1 MVESSAIIDLS
12 RLQELAN
19 QVPISSELAHYIGS
33 LQQDLDE
40 LFRAKENEKGESD
53 VLVQHIHQTLF
64 ELKQLAS
71 NIEDMTLRQRLF
83 ISLNNIA
90 YSMCHVSSNQ
100 MNADRTLTGATA
112 HG

>member
-1 MVESSAIIDLS
+1 
-12 RLQELAN
+12 
-19 QVPISSELAHYIGS
+19 
-33 LQQDLDE
+33 
-40 LFRAKENEKGESD
+40 
-53 VLVQHIHQTLF
+53 
-64 ELKQLAS
+64 
-71 NIEDMTLRQRLF
+71 

>member
-1 MVESSAIIDLS
+1 
-12 RLQELAN
+12 
-19 QVPISSELAHYIGS
+19 
-33 LQQDLDE
+33 
-40 LFRAKENEKGESD
+40 
-53 VLVQHIHQTLF
+53 